1 MTKNCANALL
11 SLELE
16 VDCGKRRKLDVQ
28 APFAVLP
35 RNILRPDFTEIADV
49 RASEHGCIGVEN
61 FFPSTASRS
70 AQAVIVTDNRR
81 EVKHAEN
88 HVAVVILTDKAYN
101 GIVGIVAPDPLKA
114 GVVMVDFPQ
123 RRIFLVDVVQ
133 DLHHFEELAV
143 AIPADQVPVERA
155 FFVPFAELTEFVAH
169 EVELLARVCVLECVG
184 EAEVCKLLP
193 VVARHL
199 AEHGT
204 LAVYH
209 FVMAENLYEVFRISV
224 DHAERKLVVVVLA
237 VDRFV
242 LDVAQ
247 EVVHPTHVP
256 LVVEAETAL
265 LWRASDAR
273 EASRFFGDED
283 GMRGQ
288 AAHDAVQV
296 LEEFERIVVD
306 VAAVLVRHP
315 FARTLTVVEV
325 KHGGHS
331 IDAETVAVKFL
342 KPVHRVCNE
351 EVLDFVT
358 AVPSKRPR
366 A

>member
-1 MTKNCANALL
+1 M
-11 SLELE
+11 
-16 VDCGKRRKLDVQ
+16 
-28 APFAVLP
+28 
-35 RNILRPDFTEIADV
+35 RPDFTEIANV

-61 FFPSTASRS
+61 FFPSTACGC
-70 AQAVIVTDNRR
+70 AQAVIVTDYRR
-81 EVKHAEN
+81 KVEHAEN
-88 HVAVVILTDKAYN
+88 HVAMVIFTDEAYD
-101 GIVGIVAPDPLKA
+101 GIVGIVAPDPFKA

-123 RRIFLVDVVQ
+123 RRIFLIDVVQ

-143 AIPADQVPVERA
+143 AIPADQVPVKRA
-155 FFVPFAELTEFVAH
+155 LFVPFAELTEFVAH
-169 EVELLARVCVLECVG
+169 EVELLTRMCVLECVG

-247 EVVHPTHVP
+247 EVVHPAHVP
-256 LVVEAETAL
+256 LVVEAEAAL

-273 EASRFFGDED
+273 EA
-283 GMRGQ
+283 
-288 AAHDAVQV
+288 
-296 LEEFERIVVD
+296 
-306 VAAVLVRHP
+306 
-315 FARTLTVVEV
+315 
-325 KHGGHS
+325 
-331 IDAETVAVKFL
+331 
-342 KPVHRVCNE
+342 C
-351 EVLDFVT
+351 
-358 AVPSKRPR
+358 
-366 A
+366 